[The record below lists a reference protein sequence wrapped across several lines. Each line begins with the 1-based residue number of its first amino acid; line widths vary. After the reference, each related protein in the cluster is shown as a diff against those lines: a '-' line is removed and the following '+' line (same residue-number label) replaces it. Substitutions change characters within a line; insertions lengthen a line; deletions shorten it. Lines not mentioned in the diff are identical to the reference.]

1 MDLYID
7 FMTVYCKHEKP
18 NYEEFADVYTGRIM
32 AYMNDPNPDIVKSV
46 IAAMTSIFGKLPKES
61 QFVLVPVIRN

>member
-1 MDLYID
+1 
-7 FMTVYCKHEKP
+7 
-18 NYEEFADVYTGRIM
+18 M